1 MYSSYQSVTTTAK
14 YLSFGDIDNFSIVLL
29 EN

>member
-1 MYSSYQSVTTTAK
+1 MYSSNKSATTAK